1 MTKLPP
7 LFVLTISILINPFK
21 KLDDI
26 VQLNEYI
33 ENVACLSDYSNMFD
47 LLGCKLSNVQLQA
60 LESRVETMI
69 QIIQYQINTSPNTTS
84 DMYLELERK
93 EVALIALQDVTRQA
107 KEQLEYL
114 QTQRFIFA

>member
-7 LFVLTISILINPFK
+7 LFVLTNSILVNPFK
-21 KLDDI
+21 KLDNTT
-26 VQLNEYI
+26 QLNEYI

-47 LLGCKLSNVQLQA
+47 LLDCKLSNMQLQT
-60 LESRVETMI
+60 LESRVKTMI

-84 DMYLELERK
+84 DTYLELERK
-93 EVALIALQDVTRQA
+93 EVALIALQHVTRQA